1 MVRDLNA
8 VGEPVLE
15 IHLVGVKDP
24 ILLRG
29 ISFEEY
35 EAAIVAD
42 ELNEMA
48 GPDALCPEHGPR
60 CGFDSEGRI
69 KAESG
74 YPGYPRGEDPRG
86 GPEGRTRD
94 DDARRRLRRHVY
106 DGSLRTG
113 SGRRAGRGPPPG
125 GLGGR
130 PRVDLLGLPGV
141 SREAPTLALSSRS
154 R

>member
-1 MVRDLNA
+1 MIWLSDRVLVNPEAIAMVRDLNA

-74 YPGYPRGEDPRG
+74 YPGYPRGEDPR
-86 GPEGRTRD
+86 
-94 DDARRRLRRHVY
+94 
-106 DGSLRTG
+106 
-113 SGRRAGRGPPPG
+113 
-125 GLGGR
+125 
-130 PRVDLLGLPGV
+130 
-141 SREAPTLALSSRS
+141 
-154 R
+154 

>member
-1 MVRDLNA
+1 MKGMIRLSDRVLVNPEAIAMVRDLNA

-35 EAAIVAD
+35 EAATVAD
-42 ELNEMA
+42 ELDEMTA
-48 GPDALCPEHGPR
+48 PEPEALCPEHGPR

-74 YPGYPRGEDPRG
+74 YPGYPQGEDPR
-86 GPEGRTRD
+86 
-94 DDARRRLRRHVY
+94 
-106 DGSLRTG
+106 
-113 SGRRAGRGPPPG
+113 
-125 GLGGR
+125 
-130 PRVDLLGLPGV
+130 
-141 SREAPTLALSSRS
+141 
-154 R
+154 